1 MRAYASTGPATVLPD
16 WVGATVDRARRC
28 AGHDAQIEL
37 AIELARLNVEHATGG
52 PFGAAVFDGGGN
64 VVAVGV
70 NRVEPLASSLAHAEI
85 VALAGA
91 QHARGRARL
100 NGDGQRY
107 TLATSAQPC
116 CQCYG
121 ALIWAGID
129 ELLVAARRKDTERL
143 AGFDEGPLP
152 ADWVGELTRR
162 GISVVRDLRRRA
174 ACDVLRRY
182 AAGAGRRY

>member
-1 MRAYASTGPATVLPD
+1 MPAVRASQTAVLPA
-16 WVGATVDRARRC
+16 WTTRAVERARHY

-37 AIELARLNVEHATGG
+37 AIRLARLNVEHATGG
-52 PFGAAVFDGGGN
+52 PFGAAVFDGDGHL
-64 VVAVGV
+64 VAIGV

-91 QHARGRARL
+91 QHALGRARL
-100 NGDGQRY
+100 NDDGERY

-129 ELLVAARRKDTERL
+129 ELLIGARRKDTEFL

-152 ADWVGELTRR
+152 ADWAGELSRR

-174 ACDVLRRY
+174 ACQVLVRY
-182 AAGAGRRY
+182 AMGAGRRY